1 MASRASTIKSGKL
14 TDSQVKFCLEYI
26 KDFNATQ
33 AAIRAGYAKKSAV
46 VHASRMLSNANIQAY
61 IQELAQKIEQRAE
74 IDLARVLKE
83 FGRIAFTDVRKLF
96 NDDGTLKDIQSL
108 DPDLAAAIS
117 SIEVMEEF
125 VGTGDKRKLIG
136 YTKKIKFWDKKGSL
150 DSIGKYLGMFKELH
164 VHSGDP
170 TNPIQTETKHT
181 VVFKD
186 MSKKPDAT
194 GK

>member
-33 AAIRAGYAKKSAV
+33 AAIRAGYAKKSAS

-74 IDLARVLKE
+74 ITLAKVLKE

-117 SIEVMEEF
+117 SVEVFEEF
-125 VGTGDKRKLIG
+125 SGTGDKRKLVG

-170 TNPIQTETKHT
+170 DKPIQTETKHT

-186 MSKKPDAT
+186 MSKKSD